1 MNKGLFEVD
10 GIRCFGIR
18 EELPL
23 DMAAKLKALVCEH
36 FPNAE
41 KFYFSQ
47 GIDSHSLGCRIHDV
61 SLTLYILDD
70 GMLRYHCTYSEL
82 ERLKA
87 WMIYGGF
94 CFKVDELADEVKAVK
109 EGLQRRGFIPVEVAV

>member
-1 MNKGLFEVD
+1 MNKQLFEID
-10 GIRCFGIR
+10 GIRCFGVR
-18 EELPL
+18 EQLPL
-23 DMAAKLKALVCEH
+23 DMMVKLKTLVCEH
-36 FPNAE
+36 FPSAE
-41 KFYFSQ
+41 KFMFSR
-47 GIDSHSLGCRIHDV
+47 GIDSYSLACRIHDV

-70 GMLRYHCTYSEL
+70 GMFRYHCTYSEL

-109 EGLQRRGFIPVEVAV
+109 EGLRRRGFIPVEVAV